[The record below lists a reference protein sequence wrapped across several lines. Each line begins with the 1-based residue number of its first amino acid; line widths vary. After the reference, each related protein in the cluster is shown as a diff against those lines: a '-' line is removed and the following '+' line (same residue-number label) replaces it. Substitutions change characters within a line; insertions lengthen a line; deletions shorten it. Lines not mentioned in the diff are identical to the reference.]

1 MKRSQFLMVA
11 AIVPGLFG
19 LLNMFAP
26 EGVLSILTVDVNAGV
41 TAVTR
46 WYGFTTL
53 SLGVI
58 NFLARSDP
66 GSPALRAVM
75 IGNVA
80 FHVLAMGFQAADAIA
95 GILTTSGLVMALVS
109 HSLLA
114 IGFIYFLLKLPRQQ

>member
-1 MKRSQFLMVA
+1 MKRSGFLILA

-19 LLNMFAP
+19 LLNMLAP
-26 EGVLSILTVDVNAGV
+26 EGVRTILTVDVNAAV
-41 TAVTR
+41 MAVTR

-53 SLGVI
+53 SLGAI

-75 IGNVA
+75 IGNIV
-80 FHVLAMGFQAADAIA
+80 FHVLAIGFQADDYIA
-95 GILTTSGLVMALVS
+95 GLLTTSGLVMALVS

-114 IGFIYFLLKLPRQQ
+114 IGFAYFLLKLRRQQ

>member
-1 MKRSQFLMVA
+1 MKRRRFLILA

-19 LLNMFAP
+19 LLNMLAP
-26 EGVLSILTVDVNAGV
+26 GEVRGILTVDVNAAV

-46 WYGFTTL
+46 WYGFTTF

-58 NFLARSDP
+58 NFLVRSDP

-75 IGNVA
+75 IGNIV
-80 FHVLAMGFQAADAIA
+80 FHVLAMSFQSGDYMA
-95 GILTTSGLVMALVS
+95 GLMTTSGLVMALVS

-114 IGFIYFLLKLPRQQ
+114 IGFAYFLFKLPRQQ